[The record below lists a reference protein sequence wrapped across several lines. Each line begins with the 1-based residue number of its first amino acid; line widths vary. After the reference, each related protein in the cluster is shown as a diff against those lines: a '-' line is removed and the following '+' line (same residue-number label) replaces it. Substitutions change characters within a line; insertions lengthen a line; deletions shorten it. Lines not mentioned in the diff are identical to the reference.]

1 MPGFDLHV
9 NIAHLVSPSKQ
20 VEDSDERLK
29 RAQTLFDERRAVMDK
44 PNYEYAGS
52 LLQ

>member
-29 RAQTLFDERRAVMDK
+29 RAQTLFDERRAVMDT
-44 PNYEYAGS
+44 PNYDYAES